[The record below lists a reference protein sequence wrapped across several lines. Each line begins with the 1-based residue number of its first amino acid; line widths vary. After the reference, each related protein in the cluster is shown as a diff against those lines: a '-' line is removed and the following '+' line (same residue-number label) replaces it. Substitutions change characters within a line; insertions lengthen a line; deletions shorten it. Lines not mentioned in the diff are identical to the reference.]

1 MPQDEASR
9 AQSAQYLQAWDA
21 IGELLDAGR
30 SWSGRERNGCFLN
43 TADGRFVSISGLAG
57 LDQDDDSRAVAIV
70 DWDRDGDL
78 DLWMSNRTA
87 PRLRFLRND
96 LNQDNHF
103 VSIKLEGRESNRDA
117 IGARVELVFAHSVGL
132 NQSKTLRAGEG
143 YLSQTTKWLHFPMP
157 EGEEVATAVVRWP
170 GSGVERFERLSD
182 KGRYRLVE
190 GTGEAELLTGP
201 KAPKLAAGP
210 ALVAR
215 TSDAVRMVPHANL
228 PLPRLDYV
236 NLDGNQARLVPRE
249 KGNRMLVTLWA
260 TWCSPCM
267 AEMKEFEANSARLK
281 ELGVELHPLNVENLE
296 DSVSSRLTQVNRYY
310 GRHRLSSVGGL
321 ATADLVEILD
331 AVQRTIVG
339 RQKPLPVPCSFLIDE
354 DGGLSVIYKGRVDLE
369 TLLKDSREMIRP
381 TKEDRERA
389 IPLQGRWYVNSFG
402 PDVMALPKKL
412 LEISKPEAALSYL
425 QRHLG
430 LALAHQS
437 TSDHGIPLSE
447 SEVKSRDVS
456 VAELYRQA
464 GGQFSK
470 ANKWNKAIESFEAA
484 LVFVPD
490 SYKTKVNL
498 AVALQANGS
507 FEKALR
513 YFHELN
519 QLRPGEVAVLNSLA
533 WMLSTASEAPLR
545 DPAQAVRYAEEACS
559 LMEQPVAALLDSL
572 AAAYASAMRFEQAVE
587 TASKA
592 ISTAEAAGESRTADA
607 IKKRLTLYQRKL
619 PYRSPS
625 VSPK

>member
-1 MPQDEASR
+1 MPQDEASQ

-30 SWSGRERNGCFLN
+30 SWSGRERNACFLN
-43 TADGRFVSISGLAG
+43 TADGRFASISGLAG
-57 LDQDDDSRAVAIV
+57 LDQSDDSRAVAIV

-78 DLWMSNRTA
+78 DLWVSNRTA
-87 PRLRFLRND
+87 PRLRFLRNE

-103 VSIKLEGRESNRDA
+103 VSIKLEGRRSNRDA
-117 IGARVELVFAHSVGL
+117 IGARVELVFAHDVGS
-132 NQSKTLRAGEG
+132 NRFKTLRAGEG
-143 YLSQTTKWLHFPMP
+143 YLSQTTKWLHFPLP
-157 EGEEVATAVVRWP
+157 EGEEVATALVRWP

-182 KGRYRLVE
+182 TGRYRLVE
-190 GTGEAELLTGP
+190 GTGKAELLTDP

-215 TSDAVRMVPHANL
+215 STDAVRMVPHSSL

-236 NLDGNQARLVPRE
+236 NLEGSQARLVSRR

-260 TWCSPCM
+260 TWCAPCL
-267 AEMKEFEANSARLK
+267 AEMKELEANSGRLK

-296 DSVSSRLTQVNRYY
+296 DAVSSRLTQVKRYY
-310 GRHRLSSVGGL
+310 GRNRLSSVGGL
-321 ATADLVEILD
+321 ATADLVEVLD

-354 DGGLSVIYKGRVDLE
+354 EGDLSVIYKGRIDLE
-369 TLLKDSREMIRP
+369 TLLEDSQEMVRP

-402 PDVMALPKKL
+402 ADIMALPKKL
-412 LEISKPEAALSYL
+412 LEISKPVAALSYL

-430 LALAHQS
+430 LELAHRS
-437 TSDHGIPLSE
+437 TSDHGIQLSE
-447 SEVKSRDVS
+447 SEIKSRDVS

-464 GGQFSK
+464 GGQLSQV
-470 ANKWNKAIESFEAA
+470 NHRSKAIESFEAA

-498 AVALQANGS
+498 AVTLQANGS
-507 FEKALR
+507 YKAALR
-513 YFHELN
+513 HFHELN
-519 QLRPGEVAVLNSLA
+519 QIRPGEVAVLNSLA
-533 WMLSTASEAPLR
+533 WMLATADEAALQ
-545 DPAQAVRYAEEACS
+545 DPALAVRYAEEACS
-559 LMEQPVAALLDSL
+559 VMEQPVAALLDSL
-572 AAAYASAMRFEQAVE
+572 AAAYAAAMRFEEAVE

-592 ISTAEAAGESRTADA
+592 ISTAETAGESKTANA
-607 IKKRLTLYQRKL
+607 IRKRLTLYQQKL
-619 PYRSPS
+619 PFRSPS